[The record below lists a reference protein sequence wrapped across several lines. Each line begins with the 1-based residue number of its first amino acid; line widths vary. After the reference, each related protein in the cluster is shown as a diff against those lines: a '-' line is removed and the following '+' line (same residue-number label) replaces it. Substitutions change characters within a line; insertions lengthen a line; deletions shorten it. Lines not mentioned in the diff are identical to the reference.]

1 MEAYL
6 DLDQWCYMLG
16 RIEDH
21 LRSAHGRGVYLEMEG
36 AFWNMY
42 CGLPRVSCPEC
53 GFTVTLCD
61 LGVEHEGAGRHVG
74 MGQER

>member
-53 GFTVTLCD
+53 GFTVTVEGVCYGYGSQKGEQDLCC
-61 LGVEHEGAGRHVG
+61 
-74 MGQER
+74 